1 MQYYNKFYKMAYV
14 KALNGLTKVVAKEA
28 LDKEAKKREKIVKF
42 YMRYE
47 LKITEEAYGVKR
59 STLYG

>member
-1 MQYYNKFYKMAYV
+1 MAYV